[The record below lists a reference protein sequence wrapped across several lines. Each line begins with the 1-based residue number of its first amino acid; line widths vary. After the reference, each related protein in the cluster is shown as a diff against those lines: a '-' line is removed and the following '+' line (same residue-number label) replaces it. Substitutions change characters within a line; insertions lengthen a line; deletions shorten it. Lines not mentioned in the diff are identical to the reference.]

1 MSELTAMFEAILRA
15 EIEWITA
22 TVVVVFVIVVLVVG
36 WYLWR

>member
-1 MSELTAMFEAILRA
+1 MFEAILGA

-22 TVVVVFVIVVLVVG
+22 IVAVAFVTGVLAVG

>member
-1 MSELTAMFEAILRA
+1 MFEAILGA

-22 TVVVVFVIVVLVVG
+22 AVVVVFVTIVLVVG

>member
-1 MSELTAMFEAILRA
+1 MFEAILGA

-22 TVVVVFVIVVLVVG
+22 TVVVVFVTIVLVVG